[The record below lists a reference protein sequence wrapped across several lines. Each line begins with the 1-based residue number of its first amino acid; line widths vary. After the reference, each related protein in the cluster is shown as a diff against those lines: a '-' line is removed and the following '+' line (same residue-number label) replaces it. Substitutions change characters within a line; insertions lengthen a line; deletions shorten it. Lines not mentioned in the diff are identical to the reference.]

1 MGLMNCTDCGA
12 KHSDANGTICPN
24 CGRKHKV
31 GFFDLSDEE
40 KQEQEINNLIMQELD
55 YETENFNDLRH
66 KWRDTPSALECI
78 DRLEKMWLGD
88 GIGSKKNTRQTAGCM
103 KAVYFGIVGLVMLFL
118 FSFIWP
124 YISILFKTLFKLF

>member
-66 KWRDTPSALECI
+66 KWRDNPYALEYI
-78 DRLEKMWLGD
+78 DKLDKMREGKMS
-88 GIGSKKNTRQTAGCM
+88 SKQ
-103 KAVYFGIVGLVMLFL
+103 FGIMIMIVVVVIF
-118 FSFIWP
+118 
-124 YISILFKTLFKLF
+124 ISIAYSVISIFWDAFSKTF

>member
-40 KQEQEINNLIMQELD
+40 KQQQEIEILITQELD
-55 YETENFNDLRH
+55 YVTDNFNDLRH
-66 KWRDTPSALECI
+66 KWRDNPYALEYI
-78 DRLEKMWLGD
+78 DKLDKMREGKM
-88 GIGSKKNTRQTAGCM
+88 SPKQ
-103 KAVYFGIVGLVMLFL
+103 FGIMIMIVVVVIF
-118 FSFIWP
+118 
-124 YISILFKTLFKLF
+124 ISIAYSVISVFWDAFSKTF

>member
-1 MGLMNCTDCGA
+1 MNCTDCGA
-12 KHSDANGTICPN
+12 KHSNANGTICPN

-103 KAVYFGIVGLVMLFL
+103 KATYFGIVGFVMLFL

-124 YISILFKTLFKLF
+124 YISTLFKTLFKLF

>member
-1 MGLMNCTDCGA
+1 MNCTDCGA

-40 KQEQEINNLIMQELD
+40 KQQQKIRISITEEFNC
-55 YETENFNDLRH
+55 ETDSFDDLRH
-66 KWRDTPSALECI
+66 KWRDNPYALEWI
-78 DRLEKMWLGD
+78 DGLEKTWLGD
-88 GIGSKKNTRQTAGCM
+88 GIGSKKSNRQAAGCA
-103 KAVYFGIVGLVMLFL
+103 KAVYFGIIGLVMLFL